1 MRLCSRYEGAGLND
15 NSRLQLFSNWQ
26 GSITTIMQGYES
38 GDVVNIKEYACLKLV
53 SGKPT
58 ALSID
63 LLRNIIR

>member
-1 MRLCSRYEGAGLND
+1 
-15 NSRLQLFSNWQ
+15 
-26 GSITTIMQGYES
+26 MQGYES